1 MEKSE
6 LELLYLVMVETDPD
20 HILFLSNR
28 RRTRSVVE
36 RKQMLAA
43 VARHFGATCQEVLN
57 YIGWRNH
64 TSVLWAV
71 KQTKG
76 YMEVYP
82 VTRQRFE
89 TICEEYEFRKTM
101 GLLAGNSIH

>member
-6 LELLYLVMVETDPD
+6 LELLYRVMVETDPD
-20 HILFLSNR
+20 HMPFLSIS
-28 RRTRSVVE
+28 RRTRPVVE

-43 VARHFGATCQEVLN
+43 VARHYGTPMGRIAAYV
-57 YIGWRNH
+57 GWNNH
-64 TSVLWAV
+64 TTALFAV
-71 KQTKG
+71 RQVKG

-82 VTRQRFE
+82 ETLRRFE

-101 GLLAGNSIH
+101 GLLAGDTVH